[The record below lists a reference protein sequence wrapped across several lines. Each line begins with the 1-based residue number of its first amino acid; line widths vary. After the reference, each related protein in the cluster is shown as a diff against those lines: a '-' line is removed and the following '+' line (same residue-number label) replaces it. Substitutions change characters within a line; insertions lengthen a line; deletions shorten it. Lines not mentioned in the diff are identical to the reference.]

1 MVEMIVIFTFEY
13 SHVAAVM
20 SQKKRYLQAVESVFK
35 GWPAL
40 VMAVDNC
47 FGGPNSVEK
56 AEWMIEVT
64 GEYVLDN
71 WPGEYE
77 VIV

>member
-1 MVEMIVIFTFEY
+1 
-13 SHVAAVM
+13 M
-20 SQKKRYLQAVESVFK
+20 SKESNRRFFQAIERVFK

-64 GEYVLDN
+64 GEFMCET
-71 WPGEYE
+71 WPGTCKHFTTQTL
-77 VIV
+77 